1 MNEFRIPDNATFA
14 QISQSLATCSNQMAD
29 VSQKVAEYKTNV
41 ALKQTVLKRQLAKST
56 VKFSGEK
63 NTSLIKARA
72 ELDPQVIKAQDE
84 VDSAVAIYTIA
95 LGELEAW
102 EAQFVALRKMVSIR
116 EIELKGGI
124 G

>member
-1 MNEFRIPDNATFA
+1 MNKFRIPDNASFA
-14 QISQSLATCSNQMAD
+14 QISQSLAICSNSMAS
-29 VSQKVAEYKTNV
+29 VSEKCAAYKADV
-41 ALKQTVLKRQLAKST
+41 ALKQTALKRAMAKAT

-63 NTSLIKARA
+63 NISLIKARA

-84 VDSAVAIYTIA
+84 YDSASAIYAIVQ
-95 LGELEAW
+95 GELEAW

-116 EIELKGGI
+116 EIELRGNI

>member
-14 QISQSLATCSNQMAD
+14 QISQSLATCSNQMAG

-41 ALKQTVLKRQLAKST
+41 ALKQTALKRQLAKST